1 MGSYG
6 DPDLQDWLESC
17 RYHHTDFS
25 VPLLASAVAA
35 SNLKIVVVIPARE
48 VADTIAGIILET
60 INPLK
65 LAGIVSSIIAIDN
78 KSADNTGAVAAAH
91 GASVLQR
98 AEIASELGPSQGKGD
113 AMWRALQVTDC
124 DIVAFLDGDTADPS
138 PAHLLGIL
146 GPLIMDETIQMVRGC
161 FDRPFKQPNGE
172 YRPHEGGRVN
182 ELVARPLLNIHFPQ
196 LAGFRQPLAGE
207 FAARRSLLVKL
218 HFPVGYGVEIGTLID
233 TWRMV
238 GLEGLAEVDLG
249 TRQNN
254 HKPLRELGMLA
265 FAVTSTLERRLERGS
280 GCEGKMWLPWLSGYK
295 DVPSLERLPVTEY
308 LRHSNRMTPSLD
320 AIRDWP
326 HPSFVNVEAVKNF
339 RDIGG
344 YPVSCGVS
352 VRRKLVYRSGYLDDL
367 TEEGQLQ
374 IQKLGIKKIFDLRSF
389 LEVGRS
395 KREEGQYEC
404 WLRSSDGPERILVPV
419 FRDEDFAP
427 EALAVRFKD
436 YASKG
441 TEGFEK
447 AYRSTLLHSGPA
459 IKAILRHLSSASP
472 TPILINCT
480 AGKDRTGVLIMIILL
495 LAGCSAEVV
504 AEEYHLSEQGLGP
517 AWKAEAVGRLLRHP
531 VFKGSDSNGIS
542 RMVGAREEVMR
553 AVVMMVERQWGG
565 VEGFLRG
572 VIGVDEDTIE
582 RAKDVL
588 RDMEGSGSW
597 LMVSRPGTP

>member
-6 DPDLQDWLESC
+6 DLDLQDWLESH

-25 VPLLASAVAA
+25 VPLLASAVRAR
-35 SNLKIVVVIPARE
+35 NLKVVVVIPARE
-48 VADTIAGIILET
+48 VANTIAGIILET

-65 LAGIVSSIIAIDN
+65 FAGIISSIIAVDN
-78 KSADNTGAVAAAH
+78 KSVDNTGAVAAAH

-113 AMWRALQVTDC
+113 AMWRALQVTDG

-146 GPLIMDETIQMVRGC
+146 GPLIMEENIQMVRGC

-233 TWRMV
+233 AWRMV

-265 FAVTSTLERRLERGS
+265 FAVTSTLERRLGRGS
-280 GCEGKMWLPWLSGYK
+280 GCEGKMWLPWEGGYK
-295 DVPSLERLPVTEY
+295 DVPSVERLPVTEY
-308 LRHSNRMTPSLD
+308 LRHSSVMTPPLD
-320 AIRDWP
+320 AMHDWQ
-326 HPSFVNVEAVKNF
+326 HPSFINIEAVKNL
-339 RDIGG
+339 RDIGD

-395 KREEGQYEC
+395 KRENGQYER
-404 WLRSSDGPERILVPV
+404 WLASTDGPERTVVPV

-447 AYRSTLLHSGPA
+447 AYHSTLLKSGPA
-459 IKAILRHLSSASP
+459 VKAILCHLSSSSP

-495 LAGCSAEVV
+495 LAGCSAQVV
-504 AEEYHLSEQGLGP
+504 AEEYQLSEQGLGP
-517 AWKAEAVGRLLRHP
+517 AWKAEAVNRLLRHP
-531 VFKGSDSNGIS
+531 VFKGSDSHDIP

-553 AVVMMVERQWGG
+553 AVVMMVEKQWGG
-565 VEGFLRG
+565 VEGFLRK
-572 VIGVDEDTIE
+572 VIGVDEGTME
-582 RAKDVL
+582 RSKYNL
-588 RDMEGSGSW
+588 RDADGSGSW
-597 LMVSRPGTP
+597 LLVSRPGTP